1 MARGVRHQRRRR
13 DRLGV
18 VGRWRDV
25 ARLDTHSSSSRR
37 LASGRRTCA
46 RHSANYRRR
55 RRTLHRLLYR
65 IRAGAG
71 LDAAAPRRGTR
82 NLRHWICRGPGQT
95 LSGSHGP
102 AGIIRWMSWCA
113 RRLFGAA
120 LLLAAAVASMQ
131 KSPTEAALADLSGR
145 AVPLVASAGSR
156 GSVFVFIRTD
166 CPISDRYVPELERQQ
181 QRAAAAHVEF
191 ALVFVDPA
199 EPSDAIR
206 AHIQTFHYTGRVLRD
221 DSHALVRLAGVAT
234 TPEAAAFAHEPWPRA
249 ASRVSRPDHNR
260 YVDFGR
266 MRPAATDHDL
276 ADVIDAF
283 AAGGRLTF
291 RTTKAI
297 GCVIADLR

>member
-1 MARGVRHQRRRR
+1 
-13 DRLGV
+13 
-18 VGRWRDV
+18 V
-25 ARLDTHSSSSRR
+25 ALT
-37 LASGRRTCA
+37 
-46 RHSANYRRR
+46 
-55 RRTLHRLLYR
+55 
-65 IRAGAG
+65 
-71 LDAAAPRRGTR
+71 
-82 NLRHWICRGPGQT
+82 
-95 LSGSHGP
+95 
-102 AGIIRWMSWCA
+102 
-113 RRLFGAA
+113 
-120 LLLAAAVASMQ
+120 
-131 KSPTEAALADLSGR
+131 DLSGR

-166 CPISDRYVPELERQQ
+166 CPISDRYLPELEREQ

-206 AHIQTFHYTGRVLRD
+206 AHMQTFHYTGRLLRD
-221 DSHALVRLAGVAT
+221 DRHTLVRAAGVAT
-234 TPEAAAFAHEPWPRA
+234 TPEAAAFAHEPDGPRLVY
-249 ASRVSRPDHNR
+249 RGRIDDR

-266 MRPAATDHDL
+266 MRPAASAHDL

>member
-1 MARGVRHQRRRR
+1 
-13 DRLGV
+13 
-18 VGRWRDV
+18 
-25 ARLDTHSSSSRR
+25 
-37 LASGRRTCA
+37 
-46 RHSANYRRR
+46 
-55 RRTLHRLLYR
+55 
-65 IRAGAG
+65 
-71 LDAAAPRRGTR
+71 
-82 NLRHWICRGPGQT
+82 
-95 LSGSHGP
+95 
-102 AGIIRWMSWCA
+102 MSWCA
-113 RRLFGAA
+113 RCLIGAA
-120 LLLAAAVASMQ
+120 LLLAAAGVHAASRRTEVAL
-131 KSPTEAALADLSGR
+131 TDLSGR
-145 AVPLVASAGSR
+145 AVPLVASADSR

-181 QRAAAAHVEF
+181 HRAAAAHVEF

-234 TPEAAAFAHEPWPRA
+234 TPEAAAFAHEPGGPRLVY
-249 ASRVSRPDHNR
+249 RGRIDNR

-266 MRPAATDHDL
+266 MRPAATEHDL

-283 AAGGRLTF
+283 AAGGGRLTF